1 MNANTESFRILWP
14 LWPAL
19 EAEEVTFLLYFYI
32 SNESRPIWNMWLT
45 LAFGAILSLRLFTF
59 HKCSLWSQKF
69 LWNFLLAGIDQK
81 ILSSVVEFCH
91 LVRSAETERWAR
103 TWKMKAVYIWK
114 VPQRSPVLLVL
125 LDKQKS
131 LQRLPSGRAE
141 WQKVGRL
148 LHGDSSGVRDQQQRR
163 RCDCRIQHIT
173 RLGRLRQIYSLA
185 VGWLAP
191 VVEIWV
197 LIAALT

>member
-1 MNANTESFRILWP
+1 
-14 LWPAL
+14 
-19 EAEEVTFLLYFYI
+19 
-32 SNESRPIWNMWLT
+32 MWLT
-45 LAFGAILSLRLFTF
+45 LAFGAILSLCLFTF
-59 HKCSLWSQKF
+59 YKCSLWSQKF

-91 LVRSAETERWAR
+91 LVRRGETELWAW

-114 VPQRSPVLLVL
+114 VPQRSPVLL
-125 LDKQKS
+125 DKQKS

-141 WQKVGRL
+141 RQRVGRL
-148 LHGDSSGVRDQQQRR
+148 LRGDSSGVRDQQQRR